1 MVELI
6 EALVPEALIFI
17 HPSCHLAKWL
27 TSSEMRR

>member
-6 EALVPEALIFI
+6 EALVPKALIFI